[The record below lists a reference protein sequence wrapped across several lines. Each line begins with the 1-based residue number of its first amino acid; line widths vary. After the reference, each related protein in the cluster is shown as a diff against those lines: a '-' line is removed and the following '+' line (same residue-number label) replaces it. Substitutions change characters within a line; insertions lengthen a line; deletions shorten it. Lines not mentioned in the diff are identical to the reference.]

1 MPTGPYTRCALLTTN
16 HDPRITRALP
26 TLVSPDSRTLK
37 GFFDNGS
44 TDTIFNTT
52 SVFTHLEA
60 LPEPLIFD
68 TTSGDSVIHATHRG
82 YAKVL
87 VLNTHDGQP
96 RQWETPAVYSPDSD
110 YNLFTLGNGGFAT
123 RIAGLDARNRSIIH
137 VVTHDYNTRRDV
149 PDLVLYGDPTEKLLQ
164 LVFAPVIDAPIC
176 TTAATFFSRHKPG
189 SRSQPRIHRLV
200 QQRFL
205 NPPADIWALMLTR
218 AEETNLLPNSLPA
231 TIDPARA
238 IANMHEA
245 PHPLRESRPLILS
258 QAAAAFT
265 RSRGTLDVD
274 LFGPNQIDLDPFND
288 SMEVRFALVAYLEN
302 VNFLRVYPLAAKS
315 DAVMAIDTFLHQYG
329 GVETLHSDN
338 GGEFVN
344 ERMGTVLRRHGVRFH
359 TKTVPGHSHQNPA
372 ERQNRRVIEMA
383 RLVAASTNISPA
395 KWALNLQ
402 IAAALLNMM
411 PLGTK
416 CKAAR
421 SFPELAPYS
430 PYELLSG
437 RTASLSLLR
446 MVGTQAYVRIHGTVL
461 QGDEGGTRFSDRAT
475 RMVYV
480 GPAQPHTGERAGMF
494 LSLELGRVVT
504 AVTYLVD
511 ESDFPVV
518 DADSCDTGREMTA
531 HRLLPLPSSPRLPVA
546 RAPTT
551 SRGHADGGGGLDL
564 QPLQP
569 PLQPEGPQTQ
579 TELLA
584 DLLPNAE
591 APVPPASTEQMELD
605 QQSLNEQP
613 AQQAQLPPTS
623 SLLWPLHQREVAELD
638 DEFTPE
644 KVSGEEVTCDESDRV
659 LRPRASL
666 KAPERLLNPRTYLS
680 RQNVGKSSFPCFT
693 SLLTLAA
700 LTTSA
705 ITPGI
710 LGVNDGPV
718 AWSTPQSTD
727 DIFQMKIPDWQE
739 WMTAFNVEM
748 DALKDLGAVT
758 LATSADI
765 ANAQV
770 LRGKYIFTIKDMGTA
785 AQRRKVRLVLKGF
798 LQAPMALEDL
808 YAPTAHWETILIILA
823 LYAINKVSGTA
834 NLGLYKVDVVSAFL
848 HGELNSAQ
856 KYIMY
861 APDSTGKTVAWLV
874 LHGIPGMKQAGNCWN
889 QKLHECMLN
898 AGLKQCA
905 ADPCLYFNGSS
916 TSETRVLSGWHVD
929 DGLVMHNLTAAAL
942 KIFNGKL
949 GELIKGKIKPSPA
962 FDNRLMLGFNMRE
975 TEHGL
980 IIYAEH
986 YIEEAFGDRS
996 YLPEDERKADAP
1008 EAPASPDLLAAIVN
1022 DSTQHLNED
1031 DKREFQVL
1039 LGKARWVCKVRK
1051 DIEYPM
1057 AVLSACAAKPTQ
1069 LAYRR
1074 LCYLVRYLKNTP
1086 QLGLS
1091 FDGRQ
1096 SMMEGYADAD
1106 HNVRPDGRS
1115 YTGVVIRM
1123 AGCPI
1128 VGFTRKQTIATTST
1142 ACAEILALSALV
1154 QKMSEIKAILD
1165 SIDLSPKL
1173 PIALYCDNNAAVLA
1187 SKTFTSRKTRHL
1199 GNHLAF
1205 IRDQVIRLKTMVVHQ
1220 VSSKTNLADVFTK
1233 VLPVGAF
1240 LDVREILMDAKAHT
1254 PEIVAEALR

>member
-1 MPTGPYTRCALLTTN
+1 
-16 HDPRITRALP
+16 
-26 TLVSPDSRTLK
+26 
-37 GFFDNGS
+37 
-44 TDTIFNTT
+44 
-52 SVFTHLEA
+52 
-60 LPEPLIFD
+60 
-68 TTSGDSVIHATHRG
+68 
-82 YAKVL
+82 
-87 VLNTHDGQP
+87 
-96 RQWETPAVYSPDSD
+96 
-110 YNLFTLGNGGFAT
+110 
-123 RIAGLDARNRSIIH
+123 
-137 VVTHDYNTRRDV
+137 
-149 PDLVLYGDPTEKLLQ
+149 
-164 LVFAPVIDAPIC
+164 
-176 TTAATFFSRHKPG
+176 
-189 SRSQPRIHRLV
+189 
-200 QQRFL
+200 
-205 NPPADIWALMLTR
+205 
-218 AEETNLLPNSLPA
+218 
-231 TIDPARA
+231 
-238 IANMHEA
+238 
-245 PHPLRESRPLILS
+245 
-258 QAAAAFT
+258 
-265 RSRGTLDVD
+265 
-274 LFGPNQIDLDPFND
+274 
-288 SMEVRFALVAYLEN
+288 
-302 VNFLRVYPLAAKS
+302 
-315 DAVMAIDTFLHQYG
+315 
-329 GVETLHSDN
+329 
-338 GGEFVN
+338 
-344 ERMGTVLRRHGVRFH
+344 
-359 TKTVPGHSHQNPA
+359 
-372 ERQNRRVIEMA
+372 
-383 RLVAASTNISPA
+383 
-395 KWALNLQ
+395 
-402 IAAALLNMM
+402 
-411 PLGTK
+411 
-416 CKAAR
+416 
-421 SFPELAPYS
+421 
-430 PYELLSG
+430 
-437 RTASLSLLR
+437 
-446 MVGTQAYVRIHGTVL
+446 
-461 QGDEGGTRFSDRAT
+461 
-475 RMVYV
+475 
-480 GPAQPHTGERAGMF
+480 
-494 LSLELGRVVT
+494 
-504 AVTYLVD
+504 
-511 ESDFPVV
+511 
-518 DADSCDTGREMTA
+518 
-531 HRLLPLPSSPRLPVA
+531 
-546 RAPTT
+546 
-551 SRGHADGGGGLDL
+551 
-564 QPLQP
+564 
-569 PLQPEGPQTQ
+569 
-579 TELLA
+579 
-584 DLLPNAE
+584 
-591 APVPPASTEQMELD
+591 
-605 QQSLNEQP
+605 
-613 AQQAQLPPTS
+613 
-623 SLLWPLHQREVAELD
+623 
-638 DEFTPE
+638 
-644 KVSGEEVTCDESDRV
+644 
-659 LRPRASL
+659 
-666 KAPERLLNPRTYLS
+666 
-680 RQNVGKSSFPCFT
+680 
-693 SLLTLAA
+693 
-700 LTTSA
+700 
-705 ITPGI
+705 
-710 LGVNDGPV
+710 
-718 AWSTPQSTD
+718 
-727 DIFQMKIPDWQE
+727 
-739 WMTAFNVEM
+739 
-748 DALKDLGAVT
+748 
-758 LATSADI
+758 
-765 ANAQV
+765 
-770 LRGKYIFTIKDMGTA
+770 
-785 AQRRKVRLVLKGF
+785 
-798 LQAPMALEDL
+798 
-808 YAPTAHWETILIILA
+808 
-823 LYAINKVSGTA
+823 
-834 NLGLYKVDVVSAFL
+834 
-848 HGELNSAQ
+848 
-856 KYIMY
+856 MY